1 MQKYNVKIDVKNF
14 FDQPIN
20 NDTKTYKNIRKIAM
34 GQGDDYKTGY
44 FLSYSYFK
52 ENFEKIMI

>member
-34 GQGDDYKTGY
+34 GQGDDYKTSY